1 MADISISVGVVVDD
15 AGIDQI
21 NSKIANMAQGM
32 SSDLGTAEISTK
44 GLESAIGSMSKVVQD
59 LDGTVGKLGGG
70 MTNLG
75 RKTNDAERAVTRQVF
90 AQRAALSS
98 ANNLT
103 RSMTQLATGS
113 GGAAASFGIVTRQ
126 LALLS
131 TSAAGTGL
139 TLKALAASFLGPAG
153 IAIGISVAVTAI
165 TGFITSAN
173 NKKKAIEG
181 LDTSLGRY
189 IDRLGLV
196 AGLEAQGTSNAQKSI
211 TSLNLLYGAINNVSL
226 STEDRNKA
234 IVKLQKE
241 YPSYFANLTREQIL
255 AGEGKDAYDKLTAS
269 ILASAQA
276 RAYEQRI
283 ADNSVKVFDNQ
294 TQVLDANQKL
304 IPLYERRNKL
314 QSIFNEQ
321 LKAGNNNADAT
332 ASRIRSIDKEIAALG
347 ASQNKIA
354 SDNARLTT
362 ESSRLIEEV
371 YNKVKLGADIF
382 DTTTKSIKDQKIE
395 IDALEGSLKKLQETR
410 ALLQERLI
418 KENDLEAQKA
428 YTAQITALDAE
439 ILKVTNSL
447 RALKIASDLAFK
459 GMTTTELLMEKSVN
473 NALEDLKAFHTELN
487 KIRDKGS
494 FNPFDLS
501 GIKTSDQVRMDAN
514 KEAGEPFS
522 ATLWKS
528 QLKGL
533 EEANKTNLKGANEL
547 SRTLSRGFHSAG
559 RDMLTILTGF
569 NEMVDK
575 SFANIF
581 STLANGLTRSFNDLF
596 LRIISDRIKNKLLGN
611 ITEAGENVGASLNKG
626 ASRLMTVSAGLALAG
641 QAISGIFP
649 KTSTVGQGLGGALS
663 GVGTGAMI
671 GSVIPGIGT
680 AVGGI
685 VGGLVGALGGIFG
698 ASKAKKEARIQEQQL
713 LEQQKQTELMERQ
726 NAMSFLQSIVGRMV
740 DGVGVIN
747 NADISWDGKLV
758 TEVSGRNLKFILE
771 REENASKRG
780 V

>member
-1 MADISISVGVVVDD
+1 MADISISIGVVVDD

-21 NSKIANMAQGM
+21 NSKIANMAKGM

-75 RKTNDAERAVTRQVF
+75 RKTNETERAVTRQVF

-139 TLKALAASFLGPAG
+139 TMNALWASFMGPAG

-165 TGFITSAN
+165 TSFITAAN
-173 NKKKAIEG
+173 NKKKAVNEVTNS
-181 LDTSLGRY
+181 LDKY
-189 IDRLGLV
+189 INRLGLLDGV
-196 AGLEAQGTSNAQKSI
+196 ARQGVSDSQSQI
-211 TSLNLLYGAINNVSL
+211 TSLKTMYAAVNDVSL
-226 STEDRNKA
+226 STDERTKA
-234 IVKLQKE
+234 INRLRDAF
-241 YPSYFANLTREQIL
+241 PAYFKMLSDEEIM
-255 AGEGKDAYDKLTAS
+255 AGKGKVAYDELTKS
-269 ILASAQA
+269 IIATAKA
-276 RAYEQRI
+276 RAFEGRI
-283 ADNSVKVFDNQ
+283 TDN
-294 TQVLDANQKL
+294 AIKL
-304 IPLYERRNKL
+304 
-314 QSIFNEQ
+314 
-321 LKAGNNNADAT
+321 
-332 ASRIRSIDKEIAALG
+332 IDKESEAL
-347 ASQNKIA
+347 QNQ
-354 SDNARLTT
+354 
-362 ESSRLIEEV
+362 IELNKEL
-371 YNKVKLGADIF
+371 NKVAAQEASGIKAEFGLYGEGAIRDNRAREAANKLSEKQKALQEEINTLNAENVTLTSRAIRAYGEVDSKF
-382 DTTTKSIKDQKIE
+382 NQTTKTVKDQKIE

-410 ALLQERLI
+410 ALLQEKLI

-447 RALKIASDLAFK
+447 RALKIVSDLAFK

-473 NALEDLKAFHTELN
+473 NALADLKAFHEELN

-514 KEAGEPFS
+514 KDAGEPFS
-522 ATLWKS
+522 ATLWKNTK
-528 QLKGL
+528 KGL
-533 EEANKTNLKGANEL
+533 EDANKTNLKGANEL
-547 SRTLSRGFHSAG
+547 SKTLSRGFHSAG
-559 RDMLTILTGF
+559 KDILGI
-569 NEMVDK
+569 V
-575 SFANIF
+575 
-581 STLANGLTRSFNDLF
+581 STLNQIEEEADKKFYAIFNKIADGLNSSFNDLF
-596 LRIISDRIKNKLLGN
+596 LRIISDKIKNKLLGN
-611 ITEAGENVGASLNKG
+611 ITEAGENAGTSLNKG
-626 ASRLMTVSAGLALAG
+626 ASKTLQAAAAMGLAG
-641 QAISGIFP
+641 QMLSGIVP
-649 KTSTVGQGLGGALS
+649 KTSSLGQGSAGALS
-663 GVGTGAMI
+663 GMGA
-671 GSVIPGIGT
+671 GAAIGT
-680 AVGGI
+680 A
-685 VGGLVGALGGIFG
+685 LGGPIIGTIAGGVIGAISGLFG
-698 ASKAKKEARIQEQQL
+698 AKKARKEAKVQEQQL
-713 LEQQKQTELMERQ
+713 EEQRKQTELMERQ

-771 REENASKRG
+771 REESASKRG